1 MLILVLAFTAL
12 SLKIYAD
19 FLKRLAPEVQLLN
32 ELYKTTRHIESS
44 ASDSIAIVD
53 QVFPRYANQMW
64 TEGMI
69 VNSADEQTYS
79 DSVYKTQLY
88 NPINKHLVSGD
99 ILAIDRNP
107 NDIKPK
113 DRARNNFRFLTSDP
127 SRLAALQKLG
137 VAPRCLRFC
146 ALPDGRLETKNS
158 GSYSAQDPKRVQ
170 ILAANKSIS
179 TDSQSEI
186 PHSTL
191 KPQPKRNVVSSTL
204 EAEKKSTTEK
214 LTAKQEETRRRY
226 RSKIWEL
233 VLRYLEYPQR
243 AQRRGQE
250 GTVRLSVVIDRS
262 GRIIKLVFL
271 EQSQYHLLNQAV
283 TRAAKRANP
292 FPPVPEELEGGE
304 FNFDMPFTFH
314 VK

>member
-1 MLILVLAFTAL
+1 MLILVLAFTTL

-19 FLKRLAPEVQLLN
+19 FLKRLAPEVQLIN

-44 ASDSIAIVD
+44 ESDAIAIVD

-69 VNSADEQTYS
+69 VNSADEQAYS

-127 SRLAALQKLG
+127 SRLAALQKLD

-146 ALPDGRLETKNS
+146 ALPDGRLETQNS
-158 GSYSAQDPKRVQ
+158 GSYSAHSPKRMQ
-170 ILAANKSIS
+170 ILAANKSTS
-179 TDSQSEI
+179 TDSQSAI

-292 FPPVPEELEGGE
+292 FPPVPEELEGDE

>member
-19 FLKRLAPEVQLLN
+19 FLKRLAPEVQLIN

-69 VNSADEQTYS
+69 VNSADEQAYS
-79 DSVYKTQLY
+79 DSVYKTRLY

-127 SRLAALQKLG
+127 SRLAALQKLD

-146 ALPDGRLETKNS
+146 ALPDGRLETQNS
-158 GSYSAQDPKRVQ
+158 GSYSAQDPKPVQ
-170 ILAANKSIS
+170 IQAANKSTS

>member
-1 MLILVLAFTAL
+1 
-12 SLKIYAD
+12 
-19 FLKRLAPEVQLLN
+19 
-32 ELYKTTRHIESS
+32 
-44 ASDSIAIVD
+44 
-53 QVFPRYANQMW
+53 
-64 TEGMI
+64 
-69 VNSADEQTYS
+69 
-79 DSVYKTQLY
+79 
-88 NPINKHLVSGD
+88 
-99 ILAIDRNP
+99 
-107 NDIKPK
+107 
-113 DRARNNFRFLTSDP
+113 
-127 SRLAALQKLG
+127 
-137 VAPRCLRFC
+137 RFC
-146 ALPDGRLETKNS
+146 ALPDGRLETQNS
-158 GSYSAQDPKRVQ
+158 GSYSAHDPKRVQ
-170 ILAANKSIS
+170 ILAANKSTS

-304 FNFDMPFTFH
+304 FNFNMPFTFH